1 MADAPVQHPLFT
13 RSGGTA
19 CPGCRFSLEGLPAHG
34 RCPECGFIYDPESVY
49 RNAPPGA
56 LRVALHLALPLCIAA
71 IALLLGAVT
80 IATGNIM
87 VSAAAPILGLVVCLG
102 LAWTSWRVINLIE
115 AFAQGWP
122 KIVEEQPTH
131 RVLGCLGTGIAAIV
145 GVLSL
150 AVGLALLVAVIVLLI
165 HGI

>member
-1 MADAPVQHPLFT
+1 MADEPVQHLLFT
-13 RSGGTA
+13 QSGGTA
-19 CPGCRFSLEGLPAHG
+19 CPGCRFALKGLPEHG
-34 RCPECGFIYDPESVY
+34 RCPECGFIYDPQSVY
-49 RNAPPGA
+49 RTAPPGA

-71 IALLLGAVT
+71 IALLLGSVT

-115 AFAQGWP
+115 AFAQGSP
-122 KIVEEQPTH
+122 RIAEEQPSH
-131 RVLGCLGTGIAAIV
+131 RVLGCLGSGVAAIV

-150 AVGLALLVAVIVLLI
+150 AVGFALLVAIIVLLI
-165 HGI
+165 VAL